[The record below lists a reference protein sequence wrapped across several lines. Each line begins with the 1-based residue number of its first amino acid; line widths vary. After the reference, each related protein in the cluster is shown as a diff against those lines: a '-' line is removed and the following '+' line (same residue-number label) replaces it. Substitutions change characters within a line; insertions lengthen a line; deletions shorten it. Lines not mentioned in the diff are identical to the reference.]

1 MSASSTPPVEIPIL
15 DQRNDSLESSLD
27 NFQIQGKTFPPLL
40 PRSAWNSQL
49 AYLRVILKA
58 KLALD
63 RIEKEAPSKN
73 LLISTNNQYNQ

>member
-1 MSASSTPPVEIPIL
+1 ML
-15 DQRNDSLESSLD
+15 DEKNDSLKSSLD
-27 NFQIQGKTFPPLL
+27 NSQTQGEVSYYLL

-63 RIEKEAPSKN
+63 RIENKAN
-73 LLISTNNQYNQ
+73 D

>member
-1 MSASSTPPVEIPIL
+1 MLDEKNNSLKSSP
-15 DQRNDSLESSLD
+15 D
-27 NFQIQGKTFPPLL
+27 NSQTQEEVTSYLL

-63 RIEKEAPSKN
+63 RIEKEAN
-73 LLISTNNQYNQ
+73 D

>member
-1 MSASSTPPVEIPIL
+1 MPESYTTPVEISIL
-15 DQRNDSLESSLD
+15 DEKNDSLELSADKFFKTQEEISSY
-27 NFQIQGKTFPPLL
+27 LL

-63 RIEKEAPSKN
+63 RIEKQANP
-73 LLISTNNQYNQ
+73 

>member
-1 MSASSTPPVEIPIL
+1 MNNMSAKSIPLVDIPIP
-15 DQRNDSLESSLD
+15 DESTGSLESSLD
-27 NFQIQGKTFPPLL
+27 DFQRKGETLPPLL

-63 RIEKEAPSKN
+63 RIEKVTTEC
-73 LLISTNNQYNQ
+73 

>member
-1 MSASSTPPVEIPIL
+1 MNNMSAKSIPLVDTPVP
-15 DQRNDSLESSLD
+15 DQRSGSLESSLD
-27 NFQIQGKTFPPLL
+27 NFQRKGETFPPPL

-63 RIEKEAPSKN
+63 RIEKEAMEES
-73 LLISTNNQYNQ
+73 

>member
-15 DQRNDSLESSLD
+15 DQSNDSLESFSD
-27 NFQIQGKTFPPLL
+27 NFQIQGETFPPLL
-40 PRSAWNSQL
+40 PRAAWNSQL

-63 RIEKEAPSKN
+63 RIEKEADELRS
-73 LLISTNNQYNQ
+73 

>member
-1 MSASSTPPVEIPIL
+1 ML
-15 DQRNDSLESSLD
+15 DQKNDSLKSSPD
-27 NFQIQGKTFPPLL
+27 NFQTQEEVSSYLL

-63 RIEKEAPSKN
+63 RIEKEAN
-73 LLISTNNQYNQ
+73 D